1 VVYRRVRWLA
11 TVYTKKEKEIPT
23 LEQLQ
28 FTVYNDVCMQN
39 SSFVYPTLAIE
50 RLNTIMLTL
59 YSDEVE
65 ELWRELV
72 LKRYENA
79 TSEDELR
86 QILKIG
92 CDIMFIVMNASG
104 EDVKSLVTKILNSTR
119 KKHLFYVNEEA
130 LVAESSYLIDVLTKF
145 VNPNGFD
152 VLTVLSILKDVQI
165 RTATMISSIK
175 GTSLYQ
181 TLVSELGIDE
191 NIIEKKCTAKY
202 YRECV
207 TEKKTQ
213 LLKALQF
220 IRMNINIPR

>member
-1 VVYRRVRWLA
+1 MVYI
-11 TVYTKKEKEIPT
+11 KKQNEVPT
-23 LEQLQ
+23 LEQFQ
-28 FTVYNDVCMQN
+28 FMVYKEVCME
-39 SSFVYPTLAIE
+39 SSSLVYPVIAIE
-50 RLNTIMLTL
+50 RLNTIMLTY
-59 YSDEVE
+59 YSDEIE

-86 QILKIG
+86 QILKVG
-92 CDIMFIVMNASG
+92 CEIMFIVMNAPS
-104 EDVKSLVTKILNSTR
+104 EDVKSLVTKILSVTR
-119 KKHLFYVNEEA
+119 RKHLFYVNEEA
-130 LVAESSYLIDVLTKF
+130 LVAESSYLIDVLTKV

-152 VLTVLSILKDVQI
+152 VLTVLSTLKDVQI

-181 TLVSELGIDE
+181 ALVSELGIDE
-191 NIIEKKCTAKY
+191 NAIERKCTANY

-220 IRMNINIPR
+220 IRMNINLPR

>member
-1 VVYRRVRWLA
+1 M
-11 TVYTKKEKEIPT
+11 E
-23 LEQLQ
+23 
-28 FTVYNDVCMQN
+28 
-39 SSFVYPTLAIE
+39 SSSLVYPVIAIE
-50 RLNTIMLTL
+50 RLNTIMLTY
-59 YSDEVE
+59 YSDEIE

-86 QILKIG
+86 QILKVG
-92 CDIMFIVMNASG
+92 CEIMFIVMNAPG
-104 EDVKSLVTKILNSTR
+104 EDVKSLVTKILSVTR
-119 KKHLFYVNEEA
+119 RKHLFYVNEEA
-130 LVAESSYLIDVLTKF
+130 LVAESSYLIDVLTKV

-152 VLTVLSILKDVQI
+152 VLTVLSTLKDVQI

-181 TLVSELGIDE
+181 ALVSELGIDE
-191 NIIEKKCTAKY
+191 NAIERKCTANY

-220 IRMNINIPR
+220 IRMNINLPR

>member
-1 VVYRRVRWLA
+1 M
-11 TVYTKKEKEIPT
+11 VYTKKENEVPSP
-23 LEQLQ
+23 EQFQ
-28 FTVYNDVCMQN
+28 FMVYRDVCMGDK
-39 SSFVYPTLAIE
+39 SLVHPTIAIE
-50 RLNTIMLTL
+50 RLNTIMLTY
-59 YSDEVE
+59 YSDEIE

-86 QILKIG
+86 QILQIG
-92 CDIMFIVMNASG
+92 CDLMFIVMNASG

-119 KKHLFYVNEEA
+119 KKHLFYVNEEG
-130 LVAESSYLIDVLTKF
+130 LVAESSYLIDVLARF
-145 VNPNGFD
+145 VNPNAFD

-165 RTATMISSIK
+165 RTATMISSIN

-181 TLVSELGIDE
+181 SLVSELGIDE
-191 NIIEKKCTAKY
+191 NTIEKKCTGKY

>member
-1 VVYRRVRWLA
+1 MAYNKKQNEVPTPEQFQFIVY
-11 TVYTKKEKEIPT
+11 KE
-23 LEQLQ
+23 
-28 FTVYNDVCMQN
+28 VCMGN
-39 SSFVYPTLAIE
+39 NSFVYPTLAIE
-50 RLNTIMLTL
+50 RLNTIMLTY
-59 YSDEVE
+59 YSDEIE

-86 QILKIG
+86 QIVKVG

-104 EDVKSLVTKILNSTR
+104 EDVKSLVTKILNGTG

-191 NIIEKKCTAKY
+191 NVVEKKCTGKY

-220 IRMNINIPR
+220 IRMNINLPR

>member
-1 VVYRRVRWLA
+1 M
-11 TVYTKKEKEIPT
+11 VYTKKQNEVPTPEQFQFIVYKE
-23 LEQLQ
+23 
-28 FTVYNDVCMQN
+28 VCMQN
-39 SSFVYPTLAIE
+39 ESLLYPTLAIE
-50 RLNTIMLTL
+50 RLNTIMLTY
-59 YSDEVE
+59 YSDEIE

-86 QILKIG
+86 QILKVG
-92 CDIMFIVMNASG
+92 CDIMFVVMNSPG
-104 EDVKSLVTKILNSTR
+104 EDVKSLVTKLLDVTSR
-119 KKHLFYVNEEA
+119 KHLFYVNEEA
-130 LVAESSYLIDVLTKF
+130 LVTESSYLIDVLTKI

-175 GTSLYQ
+175 GTSLYHA
-181 TLVSELGIDE
+181 LIRELGIDE
-191 NIIEKKCTAKY
+191 NTIERRCTAKY

-207 TEKKTQ
+207 SEKKTQ

-220 IRMNINIPR
+220 IRMNINLPR

>member
-1 VVYRRVRWLA
+1 M
-11 TVYTKKEKEIPT
+11 E
-23 LEQLQ
+23 
-28 FTVYNDVCMQN
+28 
-39 SSFVYPTLAIE
+39 SSSLVYPVIAIE
-50 RLNTIMLTL
+50 RLNTIMLTY
-59 YSDEVE
+59 YSDEIE

-86 QILKIG
+86 QILKVG
-92 CDIMFIVMNASG
+92 CEIMFIVMNAPS
-104 EDVKSLVTKILNSTR
+104 EDVKSLVTKILSVTR
-119 KKHLFYVNEEA
+119 RKHLFYVNEEA
-130 LVAESSYLIDVLTKF
+130 LVAESSYLIDVLTKV

-152 VLTVLSILKDVQI
+152 VLTVLSTLKDVQI

-181 TLVSELGIDE
+181 ALVSELGIDE
-191 NIIEKKCTAKY
+191 NAIERKCTANY

-220 IRMNINIPR
+220 IRMNINLPR

>member
-1 VVYRRVRWLA
+1 MAYNKKQNEVPTPEQFQFIVY
-11 TVYTKKEKEIPT
+11 KE
-23 LEQLQ
+23 
-28 FTVYNDVCMQN
+28 VCMGDK
-39 SSFVYPTLAIE
+39 SLVHPTLAIE
-50 RLNTIMLTL
+50 RLNTVMLT
-59 YSDEVE
+59 YYTDEIE

-72 LKRYENA
+72 LKRYENT

-119 KKHLFYVNEEA
+119 KKHLFYVNEEG
-130 LVAESSYLIDVLTKF
+130 LVAESSYLIDVLTRF

-181 TLVSELGIDE
+181 SLVSELGIDE
-191 NIIEKKCTAKY
+191 NVIEKKCTAKY